1 MWLYKQLLLNLSQQ
15 SLYVSE
21 IVVNVDATSSKP
33 NEKPLVKEKPV
44 NAGSKNGVDR
54 KACADGIKL
63 ALGSDGADY
72 ESKIMKWD
80 TSPVKMDGKFNW
92 LLFMF

>member
-1 MWLYKQLLLNLSQQ
+1 M
-15 SLYVSE
+15 
-21 IVVNVDATSSKP
+21 DATSSKP

-44 NAGSKNGVDR
+44 NAGSQNGVDR